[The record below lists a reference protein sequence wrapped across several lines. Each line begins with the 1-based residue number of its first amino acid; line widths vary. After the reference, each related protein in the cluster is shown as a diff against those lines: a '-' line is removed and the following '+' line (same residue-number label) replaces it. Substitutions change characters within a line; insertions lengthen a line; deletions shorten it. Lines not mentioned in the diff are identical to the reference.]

1 MCANLGKL
9 HMLLKNILID
19 DCMHVLYTECIL
31 YQYPGRTIMKVPGYQ
46 FFSIIVQKIAH
57 QPHIQ
62 NSLSKI
68 F

>member
-1 MCANLGKL
+1 MCPNLGKL

-46 FFSIIVQKIAH
+46 FFSIIVQKIGH

-62 NSLSKI
+62 NSLLKI